1 MGVFIYETVIYGWAR
16 EETVILLIKQFLAFS
31 TTLSWDRYTHTH
43 RLHGGGL
50 NVTKAINTVNLLTD
64 FLQPNRL

>member
-31 TTLSWDRYTHTH
+31 TALLWDRYTHTH
-43 RLHGGGL
+43 RLHGGGAQC
-50 NVTKAINTVNLLTD
+50 N
-64 FLQPNRL
+64 

>member
-31 TTLSWDRYTHTH
+31 TALLWDRYTHTPV
-43 RLHGGGL
+43 HGGGGSM
-50 NVTKAINTVNLLTD
+50 
-64 FLQPNRL
+64 